1 MAAYKQAFGSP
12 MLFITTFFY
21 VAYVV
26 YFGPVPGSTFPVV
39 TREPP
44 RNLSLELWWQ
54 LIFV

>member
-44 RNLSLELWWQ
+44 RNLSLEL
-54 LIFV
+54 